1 MSSRTEALAA
11 QVKTVADRI
20 LGYLLE
26 KYEEYERHSG
36 GVGFSGYSVI
46 YKVWNEAENR
56 EMSLV
61 KMVAL
66 LTALGSGGGRGVVKL
81 SSYRICDARDERR
94 GGLHDGERE
103 QGDTHIVKPF
113 A

>member
-1 MSSRTEALAA
+1 MQYLRRKY
-11 QVKTVADRI
+11 KTVANCI
-20 LGYLLE
+20 LGCLLE

-61 KMVAL
+61 EMVAL
-66 LTALGSGGGRGVVKL
+66 LTALVSEPAAGAGASAAVENP
-81 SSYRICDARDERR
+81 AAEAT
-94 GGLHDGERE
+94 DGESAPPESAPPSASADQSRRRM
-103 QGDTHIVKPF
+103 
-113 A
+113 